1 MQVFA
6 SKMPVSLF
14 KSPITSAMLVAAVSA
29 SMFTFSEAEASKAR
43 IGTLQGALGL
53 VDTQTIFS
61 QPAYIHKLSPYVTYE
76 FGSTSATGTPKA
88 EGGFLMSRDGK
99 RWGAYLGHQSAFQN
113 VLRSIGTYQ
122 RQDNPVDLF
131 YGQDNWGAN
140 LSLSNSEDE
149 NTGMKQTTI
158 IGRFGLTREVDEF
171 FGQIEL
177 LADAEKPNNKF
188 RGAPVLQAGYLR
200 RMDDLT
206 FQGDITYADANHD
219 NAGSKKLKF
228 TGINLAMNH
237 RPVAEIYYGVGFEW
251 GALEE
256 EGKKLDSMALPV
268 FIGVEKDMFS
278 WMTVRGSVR
287 QNVFIGSVKNE
298 IAAGKLQRNLN
309 NTTVAAGLG
318 FKHNGFTF
326 DGALAAANSGALNG
340 TTFLTTA
347 SLTYNF

>member
-1 MQVFA
+1 MQVLV
-6 SKMPVSLF
+6 SKMPISVL
-14 KSPITSAMLVAAVSA
+14 KSVTVAVAVATTVFAVS
-29 SMFTFSEAEASKAR
+29 EAGASKAR

-53 VDTQTIFS
+53 VDTQTVFS

-76 FGSTSATGTPKA
+76 FGSNSASGTPKA
-88 EGGFLMSRDGK
+88 EGGFLMNRDGK
-99 RWGAYLGHQSAFQN
+99 RWGAYLGHQSVFQN

-131 YGQDNWGAN
+131 YGQDNWAAN

-149 NTGMKQTTI
+149 NTGAKQTTV
-158 IGRFGLTREVDEF
+158 IGRFGMTRAEDEF
-171 FGQIEL
+171 FGQVEI

-200 RMDDLT
+200 RVDDLT
-206 FQGDITYADANHD
+206 FQGDVTYADGTHD

-228 TGINLAMNH
+228 TGVNLAVNH

-256 EGKKLDSMALPV
+256 EGKKLDTLAFPV

-287 QNVFIGSVKNE
+287 QNVLLGSTKNE
-298 IAAGKLQRNLN
+298 IANGKPQRNLN

-326 DGALAAANSGALNG
+326 DGALAAANTGALNG